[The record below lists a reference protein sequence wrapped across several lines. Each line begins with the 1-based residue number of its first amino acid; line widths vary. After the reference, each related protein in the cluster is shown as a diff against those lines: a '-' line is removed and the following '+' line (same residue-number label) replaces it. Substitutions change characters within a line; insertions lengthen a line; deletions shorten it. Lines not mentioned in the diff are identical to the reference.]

1 MIDVDYSSSE
11 VASAYE
17 QQDQVLPT
25 NIEELLAWSNGHL
38 DGAIGLA
45 PSHPE
50 SLHYMNGYRYG
61 LSEYEQREWQKTLLA
76 MEKEER
82 EDSRHLA
89 WAEF

>member
-1 MIDVDYSSSE
+1 
-11 VASAYE
+11 
-17 QQDQVLPT
+17 VLPT

-61 LSEYEQREWQKTLLA
+61 LSEYEHREWQKSLFSL
-76 MEKEER
+76 EEQDER

-89 WAEF
+89 FAKF